1 MIEEYRKLKPE
12 ERELFWQVYR
22 CAVSGIGYLIENARL
37 NGREAI
43 RTSGLV
49 DVKNP
54 IAVMS
59 LEHAL
64 ENRFPEEAKFSLYQ
78 N

>member
-22 CAVSGIGYLIENARL
+22 CAVSGIGFTGENPRFF
-37 NGREAI
+37 GREAI
-43 RTSGLV
+43 RTFGFVKV
-49 DVKNP
+49 DSL
-54 IAVMS
+54 IARMA

-64 ENRFPEEAKFSLYQ
+64 ENRFPEEAKFSLYK